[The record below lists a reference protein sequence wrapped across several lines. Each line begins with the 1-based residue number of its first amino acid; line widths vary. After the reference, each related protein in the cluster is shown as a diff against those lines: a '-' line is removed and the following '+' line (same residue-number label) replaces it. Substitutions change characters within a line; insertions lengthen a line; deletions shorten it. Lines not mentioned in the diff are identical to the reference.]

1 MMRLKNGKRG
11 RGKGQ
16 GRERERERG
25 GGRGLE
31 NEIGYQII
39 KNWTRIKEWK
49 IKKIKTKKMK

>member
-1 MMRLKNGKRG
+1 MKLKNGKRG

-25 GGRGLE
+25 RGLE

-39 KNWTRIKEWK
+39 KNCTRIKEWK